1 MKKAGSLAGVDT
13 HTHTHTGSLDNK
25 KININKKDGNI
36 KPVLIL
42 DTG

>member
-1 MKKAGSLAGVDT
+1 MKKAGSLAGVYI
-13 HTHTHTGSLDNK
+13 HTHTGSLDNK

-36 KPVLIL
+36 KPVIIL

>member
-1 MKKAGSLAGVDT
+1 MKKAGNLAGVD
-13 HTHTHTGSLDNK
+13 THTHTGSLDNK

>member
-1 MKKAGSLAGVDT
+1 MKKAGSLAGVD
-13 HTHTHTGSLDNK
+13 THTGSLDNK